1 MENQTYTEKDLVR
14 FGEYLLSKERE
25 KRIEGDLHGKRT
37 YQPVDTKRRVYHAD
51 LENWKNKRDGSA

>member
-25 KRIEGDLHGKRT
+25 KRIEGDLQGKRT
-37 YQPVDTKRRVYHAD
+37 YQSVDTKRRVYHAD
-51 LENWKNKRDGSA
+51 LENWKNKKDGSA